1 MKASQFRES
10 LPTGQRAV
18 FNLLFDGEWH
28 DGWEFYD
35 VHIAGGTSGN
45 QRKNELRRRMVA
57 DGVGDI
63 EKHRVPGKP
72 YPQFRMVLC
81 VDVCDGPDCFRCDMD
96 EHESTQFSGTQA
108 VMAI

>member
-1 MKASQFRES
+1 
-10 LPTGQRAV
+10 
-18 FNLLFDGEWH
+18 
-28 DGWEFYD
+28 
-35 VHIAGGTSGN
+35 
-45 QRKNELRRRMVA
+45 
-57 DGVGDI
+57 VGDI